1 MTTGPPVGIV
11 RGQKVG
17 NMTETRKEW
26 ERQKHRFKKT
36 HTPQCK
42 RCGYFAPWESGC
54 GLAIHHI
61 TSIVDGGGNE
71 SDNLI
76 VLCEQCHSEWHRMY
90 EGKIPF
96 ERFMQKPPLYLLGI
110 VEDFIYGKTQDHYTL
125 GEQIYSV
132 DDLIHNWAN
141 IRDELVVKQPYK
153 NERCKEYVKQHC
165 KDWVDW

>member
-1 MTTGPPVGIV
+1 
-11 RGQKVG
+11 
-17 NMTETRKEW
+17 MTETRKEW
-26 ERQKHRFKKT
+26 ERQKNRFKKT

-76 VLCEQCHSEWHRMY
+76 VLCERCHSEWHNIHV
-90 EGKIPF
+90 EHGEF
-96 ERFMQKPPLYLLGI
+96 SEFMQSVPLHIVGALLGMN
-110 VEDFIYGKTQDHYTL
+110 DFLDGCDFQDITL
-125 GEQIYSV
+125 A
-132 DDLIHNWAN
+132 DLAKYWVVWQDE
-141 IRDELVVKQPYK
+141 IRTRQPYK